1 MTHKFVVYASVLS
14 IFISLTHCKP
24 TSDEEIKTAL
34 NGAKISEIEISD
46 QKPSSS
52 TQTSKPKKYLYITF
66 DDGPNKGTQN
76 VIKTIKKEQVNVTM
90 FLVGE
95 HIFGSKD
102 QWFDF
107 NEIINDTIFEIA
119 NHSYSHAG
127 NQFTKYYKDSALVLN
142 DFNRMNDSLKRK
154 LLIGRT
160 PGRNIWRTP
169 TLNITDIQ
177 SSKESADYL
186 AKNEYKLIGW
196 DWEWK
201 SDGKNQAKQSGD
213 KMFQEIDSLFLNNKT
228 RTQDHLVLLTHD
240 QYFKDSLSTKE
251 LEKFIQLIKTRDDI
265 IVRKI
270 NDYPDVR
277 TVVH

>member
-1 MTHKFVVYASVLS
+1 MSKKLFVYAFVLS
-14 IFISLTHCKP
+14 IFISSTNC
-24 TSDEEIKTAL
+24 
-34 NGAKISEIEISD
+34 NSD
-46 QKPSSS
+46 QKKSEITSATPKIQGKIIREIP
-52 TQTSKPKKYLYITF
+52 TPPPISKPKKYLYITF
-66 DDGPNKGTQN
+66 DDGPNKGTKN
-76 VIKTIKKEQVNVTM
+76 VIKTIKQEQINATM

-127 NQFTKYYKDSALVLN
+127 NQFTKFYNDSILVLN

-154 LLIGRT
+154 LLIART

-169 TLNITDIQ
+169 TLNFTDIK
-177 SSKESADYL
+177 SSQKSADYL
-186 AKNEYKLIGW
+186 AKNDYKLIGW

-201 SDGKNQAKQSGD
+201 SDEKNGLKQTGD
-213 KMFQEIDSLFLNNKT
+213 KLFNEIDSLFLNNKT

-251 LEKFIQLIKTRDDI
+251 LEKFLQKIKTREDI
-265 IVRKI
+265 VIRKI
-270 NDYPDVR
+270 REYPDVR
-277 TVVH
+277 SAVN

>member
-1 MTHKFVVYASVLS
+1 MSKKLFVYAFILS
-14 IFISLTHCKP
+14 IFISLTHCQSA
-24 TSDEEIKTAL
+24 SDQEPKTAL
-34 NGAKISEIEISD
+34 SSAKIPEREIPEEIE
-46 QKPSSS
+46 KP
-52 TQTSKPKKYLYITF
+52 TPTPKKYLYITF

-76 VIKTIKKEQVNVTM
+76 VIKTLKKEQVSVTM

-119 NHSYSHAG
+119 NHSYSHAN
-127 NQFTKYYKDSALVLN
+127 NQFMKYYKDSVLVLN

-169 TLNITDIQ
+169 TLNITDIK

-186 AKNEYKLIGW
+186 SKNQYKLIGW

-201 SDGKNQAKQSGD
+201 SDEKSGLKQTGD
-213 KMFQEIDSLFLNNKT
+213 KLFNEIDSLFFNNKT

-240 QYFKDSLSTKE
+240 QYFKDSISTQE
-251 LEKFIQLIKTRDDI
+251 LEKFLKRIKTREDI
-265 IVRKI
+265 VVRKI
-270 NDYPDVR
+270 RDYPDVR
-277 TVVH
+277 TAVN

>member
-1 MTHKFVVYASVLS
+1 MSKKLFVYAFILS
-14 IFISLTHCKP
+14 IFISLTHCQS
-24 TSDEEIKTAL
+24 TSDQEPKTAL
-34 NGAKISEIEISD
+34 
-46 QKPSSS
+46 SSS
-52 TQTSKPKKYLYITF
+52 KILEREIPEGIKKPIPKPKKYLYITF

-76 VIKTIKKEQVNVTM
+76 VIKTIKKEQISVTM

-107 NEIINDTIFEIA
+107 NQIVNDTIFEIA
-119 NHSYSHAG
+119 NHSYSHAN
-127 NQFTKYYKDSALVLN
+127 NQFTKYYKDSVLVLN

-169 TLNITDIQ
+169 TLNITDIK

-186 AKNEYKLIGW
+186 ANNQYKLIGW

-201 SDGKNQAKQSGD
+201 SDEKSGLKQTGD
-213 KMFQEIDSLFLNNKT
+213 KLFSEIDSLFLNNKT

-240 QYFKDSLSTKE
+240 QYFKDSISTQE
-251 LEKFIQLIKTRDDI
+251 LEKFLKKIKTREDI
-265 IVRKI
+265 VIRKI
-270 NDYPDVR
+270 REYPDVR
-277 TVVH
+277 TAVN